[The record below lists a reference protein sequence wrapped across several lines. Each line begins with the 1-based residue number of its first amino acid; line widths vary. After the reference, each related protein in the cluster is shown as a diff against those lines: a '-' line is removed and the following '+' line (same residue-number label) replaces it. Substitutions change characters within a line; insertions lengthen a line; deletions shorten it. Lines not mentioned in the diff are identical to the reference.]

1 MTATGLRPTSRG
13 WDNPRRA
20 IVICGVALGLLSY
33 QVAQGHL
40 KLLDQQSAQWVRA
53 WQSPAFDGLM
63 RALTFFG
70 SSVWALAILAALA
83 SLAWRRGRRPEVL
96 TFGGAFL
103 LGLFIEGALR
113 LWVAQWRPDTAAI
126 PPALGLIGRMH
137 LAGFPSGHA
146 FRSAFLFGWL
156 GWELVAWRSRLAGI
170 GQGLCVAMIGLVGI
184 SRVYLN
190 RHWATDVLGG
200 WLVACVVLSIAKSW
214 QTTLKSDG

>member
-1 MTATGLRPTSRG
+1 MVVKSPK
-13 WDNPRRA
+13 RA
-20 IVICGVALGLLSY
+20 IVIWGAALGLLAS

-40 KLLDQQSAQWVRA
+40 KLLDGQMAQWVRA
-53 WQSPAFDGLM
+53 WQSPVLDGLM

-83 SLAWRRGRRPEVL
+83 SLAWRRGRWPEAL
-96 TFGGAFL
+96 TLGGAFL
-103 LGLFIEGALR
+103 LGLLIESALR
-113 LWVAQWRPDTAAI
+113 LCVSQWRPDTAAV

-156 GWELVAWRSRLAGI
+156 GRELVAWRSRLAGI
-170 GQGLCVAMIGLVGI
+170 GQGLCVTMIGLVGI

-200 WLVACVVLSIAKSW
+200 WLVALLALSIARSW
-214 QTTLKSDG
+214 QTALKSDV

>member
-1 MTATGLRPTSRG
+1 MVVKSPK
-13 WDNPRRA
+13 RA
-20 IVICGVALGLLSY
+20 IVIWGAALGLLAS

-40 KLLDQQSAQWVRA
+40 KLLDGQMAQWVRA
-53 WQSPAFDGLM
+53 WQSPVLDGLM

-83 SLAWRRGRRPEVL
+83 SLAWRRGRWPEVL
-96 TFGGAFL
+96 TLGGAFL
-103 LGLFIEGALR
+103 LGLLIESALR
-113 LWVAQWRPDTAAI
+113 LCVSQWRPDTVAV
-126 PPALGLIGRMH
+126 PPALGLIARSH

-156 GWELVAWRSRLAGI
+156 GRELVAWRSRLAGI
-170 GQGLCVAMIGLVGI
+170 GQGLCVTMIGLVGI

-200 WLVACVVLSIAKSW
+200 WLVALLALSIARSW
-214 QTTLKSDG
+214 QTALKSDV